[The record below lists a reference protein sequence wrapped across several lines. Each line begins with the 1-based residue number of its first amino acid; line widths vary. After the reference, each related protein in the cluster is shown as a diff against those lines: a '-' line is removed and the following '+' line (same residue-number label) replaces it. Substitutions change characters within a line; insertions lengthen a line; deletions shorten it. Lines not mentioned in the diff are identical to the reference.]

1 MRAIYQRAGRQ
12 EGEGQEEK
20 VTTPVSRRLVAT
32 NGRIY
37 STRSYIYMCVYVCGG
52 EQPLSLS
59 LSLSPSLHPKRERT
73 PEETTPRR
81 FSYYFWE
88 SLGPIVLAIPRDSV
102 PFFLPSWSEDPRW
115 TRGEKGGRRNRA
127 EDGFGVIEMT
137 RGSNAEFDETRRD
150 EANRRT
156 NVLSFRSILKTARDA
171 TLRFFFLFPFFHR
184 TGNVPNIDAEG
195 EEGRN

>member
-59 LSLSPSLHPKRERT
+59 PSLPSSTRKGRER
-73 PEETTPRR
+73 RR
-81 FSYYFWE
+81 KQRRGDFRIIS
-88 SLGPIVLAIPRDSV
+88 GN
-102 PFFLPSWSEDPRW
+102 RW
-115 TRGEKGGRRNRA
+115 GR
-127 EDGFGVIEMT
+127 
-137 RGSNAEFDETRRD
+137 S
-150 EANRRT
+150 
-156 NVLSFRSILKTARDA
+156 S
-171 TLRFFFLFPFFHR
+171 
-184 TGNVPNIDAEG
+184 
-195 EEGRN
+195 